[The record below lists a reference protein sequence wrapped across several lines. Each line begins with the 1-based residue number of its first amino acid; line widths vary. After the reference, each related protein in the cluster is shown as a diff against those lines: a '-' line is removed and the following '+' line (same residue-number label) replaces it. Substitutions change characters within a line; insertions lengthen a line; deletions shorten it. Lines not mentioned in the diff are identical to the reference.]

1 MIPIDCNFTIF
12 SLYLYVLIDYRS
24 GATQQIYP
32 HFFFNVTQIDKKIML
47 KFSTGRLIDQQTNW
61 LADWLADWIMTSGKC
76 SSKIAGRNMHV
87 LVTLILLCT
96 HNITLF
102 TASLINFG
110 SPYPHCHLATILCKN
125 SVAHSK
131 WHIKFLSHAKNGRKC

>member
-47 KFSTGRLIDQQTNW
+47 KFSTGRLIDQQTN
-61 LADWLADWIMTSGKC
+61 
-76 SSKIAGRNMHV
+76 
-87 LVTLILLCT
+87 
-96 HNITLF
+96 
-102 TASLINFG
+102 
-110 SPYPHCHLATILCKN
+110 
-125 SVAHSK
+125 
-131 WHIKFLSHAKNGRKC
+131 